1 MIHTTIVAS
10 PHLVA
15 EEAAR
20 RTAEALG
27 DAVRSRG
34 EATWV
39 LAGGTSP
46 MAAYDILAKTYANAL
61 DWSKVTVLMGDERC
75 VPLTHPDSNWG
86 QIQGF
91 LDALGIA
98 DENRL
103 VPPVELGPDAAADAY
118 EQAVFQIARFDVVWL
133 GMGEDGHT
141 LSLFP
146 GHGVPDVRL
155 VCAVHDSPKPP
166 AQRITLTFEALK
178 KAGVC
183 LILVAGTGKAT
194 TVADALAK
202 GSTLPVARAATM
214 VDEAGGAV
222 VWLLDEA
229 AAGKQR

>member
-1 MIHTTIVAS
+1 MTHPTIVAS
-10 PHLVA
+10 PQLVA
-15 EEAAR
+15 EAAAR

-27 DAVRSRG
+27 DAVRSHG

-46 MAAYDILAKTYANAL
+46 MAAYGILAKTYANAI

-91 LDALGIA
+91 LDALGIT

-103 VPPVELGPDAAADAY
+103 VPPVERGPDAAANAY

-146 GHGVPDVRL
+146 GREVPDARL

-166 AQRITLTFEALK
+166 PQRITLTFEALK
-178 KAGVC
+178 KTDLC
-183 LILVAGTGKAT
+183 LILAAGANKAAV
-194 TVADALAK
+194 VADALTK
-202 GSTLPVARAATM
+202 GSTLPVAKAAA
-214 VDEAGGAV
+214 VVNEAGGAAS
-222 VWLLDEA
+222 WLLDEA
-229 AAGKQR
+229 AASKQR